1 MAKVPKVLYRFNAIL
16 IKIPM
21 TFLIEI
27 EKAIMKLIW
36 KNKRPRIAK
45 AIMSRKSDAEGITIP
60 DLKLYYRAI
69 VTKKTHGIGTKVDR
83 QTKGTERKTQ
93 RHTHISTLNSY

>member
-1 MAKVPKVLYRFNAIL
+1 MAILPKVLCRFNAVP

-27 EKAIMKLIW
+27 EKAIMNFIW
-36 KNKRPRIAK
+36 KKKRPEIAK
-45 AIMSRKSDAEGITIP
+45 TILSRKSEAGGIIIP

-69 VTKKTHGIGTKVDR
+69 VTKAEWYWHQNR
-83 QTKGTERKTQ
+83 QADQ
-93 RHTHISTLNSY
+93 